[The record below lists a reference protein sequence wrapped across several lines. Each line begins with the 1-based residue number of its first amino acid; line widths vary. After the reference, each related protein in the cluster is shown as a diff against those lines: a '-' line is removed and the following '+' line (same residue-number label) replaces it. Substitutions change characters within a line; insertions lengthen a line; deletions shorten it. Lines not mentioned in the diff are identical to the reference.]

1 MTEIAAVYNNG
12 IFRPLQRPTMVK
24 EGAQVSIILSRS
36 KPPLHPYIE
45 PREETDEP
53 YIAGTRI
60 AVRIVV
66 GYYRLGM
73 NVDEIAQA
81 LPQLLLSQIFD
92 ALSYYHDHQEEIEEW
107 LQANEPT
114 TLAQKFGLQIQPD
127 GRIEFSKAKNLYPSV
142 SHSYNSPY

>member
-12 IFRPLQRPTMVK
+12 VFRPLQRPTMVK
-24 EGAQVSIILSRS
+24 EGAQVSIIVSRS

-45 PREETDEP
+45 PREDTDEP

-107 LQANEPT
+107 LQANEPAA
-114 TLAQKFGLQIQPD
+114 LAQKFGLQVQPD
-127 GRIEFSKAKNLYPSV
+127 GRIEFPKVKKYPPV
-142 SHSYNSPY
+142 STPCDNSY

>member
-1 MTEIAAVYNNG
+1 MTEITAVYNDG
-12 IFRPLQRPTMVK
+12 VFRPLQRPITVK
-24 EGAQVSIILSRS
+24 EGAQVSIILTRS

-45 PREETDEP
+45 PCEETGEP

-81 LPQLLLSQIFD
+81 LPQLLLAQIFD

-107 LQANEPT
+107 VQSNEPT

-127 GRIEFSKAKNLYPSV
+127 GKIEFSKVKKYPSV

>member
-12 IFRPLQRPTMVK
+12 VFRPLQRPTMVK
-24 EGAQVSIILSRS
+24 EGAQVSIIVSQS

-107 LQANEPT
+107 LQANEPAA
-114 TLAQKFGLQIQPD
+114 LAQKFGLQVQPD
-127 GRIEFSKAKNLYPSV
+127 GRIEFPKVKKYPPV
-142 SHSYNSPY
+142 STPCDNSY

>member
-12 IFRPLQRPTMVK
+12 VFRPLQRPTMVK
-24 EGAQVSIILSRS
+24 EGAQVSIIVSRS

-107 LQANEPT
+107 LQANEPAA
-114 TLAQKFGLQIQPD
+114 LAQKFGLQVQPD
-127 GRIEFSKAKNLYPSV
+127 GRIEFPKVKKYPPV
-142 SHSYNSPY
+142 STPCDNSY